1 MAFGSYLVQFDY
13 ENLKIKNTIKTRG
26 FSLSIERVNED
37 TFLTGSHLSI
47 VELINKK
54 DLNCLS

>member
-54 DLNCLS
+54 DLSCLS